1 MSTNERSSGDS
12 GNSMDNRNGEG
23 DMRNPDSEP
32 EVEDEEKE
40 VDGEFGK
47 VEVLDTERE
56 KTTDLDF
63 QHCKIPKI
71 ENLEDLPALE
81 RLGFRWN
88 FIKTIENVSHLTALQ
103 VTTQQLRDQNRE
115 S

>member
-1 MSTNERSSGDS
+1 MSNNEGSTGAS
-12 GNSMDNRNGEG
+12 GNSMDNTSGNSMDNNGEG

-40 VDGEFGK
+40 VEGEFGK

-63 QHCKIPKI
+63 QHCKIPKY
-71 ENLEDLPALE
+71 
-81 RLGFRWN
+81 
-88 FIKTIENVSHLTALQ
+88 IKTLSCLYFLLAV
-103 VTTQQLRDQNRE
+103 
-115 S
+115 

>member
-1 MSTNERSSGDS
+1 MSNNEGSTEVSS
-12 GNSMDNRNGEG
+12 NSMDNKDGEG

-40 VDGEFGK
+40 VEGEFGK

-63 QHCKIPKI
+63 QHCKIPKYVKTF
-71 ENLEDLPALE
+71 LA
-81 RLGFRWN
+81 
-88 FIKTIENVSHLTALQ
+88 FIFFKLLQ
-103 VTTQQLRDQNRE
+103 DRE
-115 S
+115 PGRSSRS

>member
-1 MSTNERSSGDS
+1 MDNTS
-12 GNSMDNRNGEG
+12 GNSMDNNGEG

-40 VDGEFGK
+40 VEGEFGK

-63 QHCKIPKI
+63 QHCKIPKY
-71 ENLEDLPALE
+71 
-81 RLGFRWN
+81 
-88 FIKTIENVSHLTALQ
+88 IKTLSCLYFLLAV
-103 VTTQQLRDQNRE
+103 
-115 S
+115 

>member
-1 MSTNERSSGDS
+1 MSNNEGSTGAS
-12 GNSMDNRNGEG
+12 GNSMDNTSGNSMDNKDGEG

-40 VDGEFGK
+40 VEGEFGK

-63 QHCKIPKI
+63 QHCKIPKY
-71 ENLEDLPALE
+71 
-81 RLGFRWN
+81 
-88 FIKTIENVSHLTALQ
+88 IKTLSCLYFLLAV
-103 VTTQQLRDQNRE
+103 
-115 S
+115 

>member
-1 MSTNERSSGDS
+1 MSTNEGSSGAT
-12 GNSMDNRNGEG
+12 GNSMDNKNGEG

-63 QHCKIPKI
+63 QHCKIPKYI
-71 ENLEDLPALE
+71 FSCHDCFVGNLTFQFLQDREPGRSSRSGKARLPLE
-81 RLGFRWN
+81 L
-88 FIKTIENVSHLTALQ
+88 H
-103 VTTQQLRDQNRE
+103 QNH
-115 S
+115 

>member
-1 MSTNERSSGDS
+1 MSNNEGSTGASGK
-12 GNSMDNRNGEG
+12 SMDNKDGEG

-32 EVEDEEKE
+32 EVEDQEKE

-63 QHCKIPKI
+63 QHCKIPKYTFWKMIQTFRGGFSFWVKI
-71 ENLEDLPALE
+71 ESGAGYL
-81 RLGFRWN
+81 
-88 FIKTIENVSHLTALQ
+88 
-103 VTTQQLRDQNRE
+103 
-115 S
+115 

>member
-1 MSTNERSSGDS
+1 MSNNEGSTEVSS
-12 GNSMDNRNGEG
+12 NSMDNKGGEG

-40 VDGEFGK
+40 VEGEFGK

-63 QHCKIPKI
+63 QHCKIPKYTFSCHDCFVG
-71 ENLEDLPALE
+71 NLT
-81 RLGFRWN
+81 FR
-88 FIKTIENVSHLTALQ
+88 
-103 VTTQQLRDQNRE
+103 
-115 S
+115 

>member
-1 MSTNERSSGDS
+1 MSNNEGSTGASD
-12 GNSMDNRNGEG
+12 NSMDNKDGDG

-40 VDGEFGK
+40 VEGEFGK

-63 QHCKIPKI
+63 QHCKIPKY
-71 ENLEDLPALE
+71 
-81 RLGFRWN
+81 
-88 FIKTIENVSHLTALQ
+88 IKTLSCLYFLLAV
-103 VTTQQLRDQNRE
+103 
-115 S
+115 